1 MRIMCFAAE
10 RKELINAI
18 SELTGEKMKYQGP
31 PTFQFVAGDFTVERD
46 GTLNVENLAAHREVL
61 TALTEQKL
69 IDNAW
74 DEEREVISIDL
85 PLEQHTGLSLMNLVE
100 MLWTKQEII
109 NKAIGCQKAF
119 HINERFI
126 EALQEETPQ
135 TVEELLLL
143 WERLGSDEITKGL
156 EFYDNKV
163 SFTGFPYTQ
172 DSDWI
177 KVFADLAGKI
187 NLMAIHSKR
196 IELKKGPIENEK
208 YYFRVWLIRLGF
220 GGEDYKV
227 DRKLLLSNL
236 SGHSAFRTEEQKEQ
250 YKEKYQEKRAQEV
263 NGHEE
268 S

>member
-46 GTLNVENLAAHREVL
+46 GTLNVENVVNHREVL

-74 DEEREVISIDL
+74 DEEREIISIEL
-85 PLEQHTGLSLMNLVE
+85 PIEQHTGLSLMNLVE

-119 HINERFI
+119 CINERFI
-126 EALQEETPQ
+126 EALQEEPPQ
-135 TVEELLLL
+135 TTEEFLLL
-143 WERLGSDEITKGL
+143 WERMGSDETTKGL

-163 SFTGFPYTQ
+163 SFTGFPFIQ
-172 DSDWI
+172 EGDWI
-177 KVFADLAGKI
+177 KVFTDLAGKM
-187 NLMAIHSKR
+187 NLMALQSKR
-196 IELKKGPIENEK
+196 VELKKGPIENEK
-208 YYFRVWLIRLGF
+208 YYFRVWLVRLGF
-220 GGEDYKV
+220 GGDEYKV
-227 DRKLLLSNL
+227 SRKLLLSNL
-236 SGHSAFRTEEQKEQ
+236 SGHTAFRTEEQKEQ
-250 YKEKYQEKRAQEV
+250 HKAKYQEKRAQEADV
-263 NGHEE
+263 NEE